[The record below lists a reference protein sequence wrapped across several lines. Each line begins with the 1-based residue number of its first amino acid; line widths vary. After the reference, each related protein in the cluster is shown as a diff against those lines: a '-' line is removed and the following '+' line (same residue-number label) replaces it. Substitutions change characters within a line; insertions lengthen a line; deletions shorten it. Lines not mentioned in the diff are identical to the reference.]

1 MMSPQSLP
9 IMSKTWSRLCNLC
22 INLCINLYI
31 NLYINLCINLCINM
45 CSNLCSNLF
54 SSMCS
59 NLFSSMCSNLFSS
72 MCSNLFSS
80 MCSSHRP
87 SLQTKKELREH
98 VEIAAARRAMVQG
111 SARCVHLMIHK
122 RVAPENVPL
131 SDESGKNDLARDAE
145 VTSAQDA
152 EGGMD
157 KCNNR
162 NLE

>member
-45 CSNLCSNLF
+45 CSNL
-54 SSMCS
+54 CS